1 MSNFI
6 DRFVTILIFDFA
18 FSLAIWLADS
28 FVCHCAPFG
37 SLPSPLLTSHHLPCN
52 LLNHKRMYVDAHHG
66 SGIKPMYVDAHR
78 SVTLPTSFSTSH
90 LLPCCNYLNYK
101 LHIAMEKTESRSV
114 HYYLNYYLGRVA
126 DCLTRRVTT
135 CSILQTDKA
144 TLVLEA
150 TNRIVSLEA
159 QVKEML
165 EELKRTRRSRNSSLA
180 TATATATAPVAPLPN
195 LVRPQSYFTANVRLH
210 VSGLGQVW
218 ITIHS
223 PEEARHLRHRLL
235 ELVTTVI
242 ASRSHLDIVHLN
254 VSRVGFTRFYTL
266 HCQV

>member
-1 MSNFI
+1 M
-6 DRFVTILIFDFA
+6 
-18 FSLAIWLADS
+18 
-28 FVCHCAPFG
+28 
-37 SLPSPLLTSHHLPCN
+37 
-52 LLNHKRMYVDAHHG
+52 
-66 SGIKPMYVDAHR
+66 
-78 SVTLPTSFSTSH
+78 
-90 LLPCCNYLNYK
+90 
-101 LHIAMEKTESRSV
+101 AMDKTESRSV
-114 HYYLNYYLGRVA
+114 HYHLDCYFVRVTG
-126 DCLTRRVTT
+126 CLTRRVTT

-144 TLVLEA
+144 TVVLEA

-165 EELKRTRRSRNSSLA
+165 EELNRTRRSRNSSPATA
-180 TATATATAPVAPLPN
+180 TATATATAPVASLPN

-223 PEEARHLRHRLL
+223 PEEARQLRHRLL

-266 HCQV
+266 HCQVRNFH

>member
-1 MSNFI
+1 MHTDRLHYHLHSQPRIFSLVVIILTKNLAWRWTKQNS
-6 DRFVTILIFDFA
+6 DRFITIFIV
-18 FSLAIWLADS
+18 I
-28 FVCHCAPFG
+28 
-37 SLPSPLLTSHHLPCN
+37 
-52 LLNHKRMYVDAHHG
+52 
-66 SGIKPMYVDAHR
+66 
-78 SVTLPTSFSTSH
+78 
-90 LLPCCNYLNYK
+90 YL
-101 LHIAMEKTESRSV
+101 V
-114 HYYLNYYLGRVA
+114 RVA

-150 TNRIVSLEA
+150 KNRIVSLET

-165 EELKRTRRSRNSSLA
+165 EELKRTRRSRNSSP
-180 TATATATAPVAPLPN
+180 ATATAPVAPLPN

-223 PEEARHLRHRLL
+223 PEEARQLRHRLL

-266 HCQV
+266 QCQV